1 MATKS
6 KDTPSKSVYAKTAD
20 GTIQITLVL
29 PKNAISDTK
38 RLVLADLQKELSIP
52 GFRKGKAPLAKVE
65 ESIKK
70 SDLIEKILTR
80 LLPKAF
86 GEAITEHK
94 IRPAMYPR
102 FQLIKSEDGDDWQV
116 LARTAEIP
124 EVELGDYKGAVK
136 GASKGSAIWTP
147 DKGETKAKEP
157 TKEDKYNLVA
167 ETLLQVVPVKIAH
180 ILLDEEVDAKLAKL
194 LERIEKLGL
203 SLESYLESISKTSEE
218 LRKDYELQAQKSI
231 AFDLI
236 LNKIA
241 TTENITATT
250 DEVNAMLKQ
259 AGSENPSDDQKRV
272 AESIIR
278 RQKVLDSLVTLI

>member
-1 MATKS
+1 MAAKS
-6 KDTPSKSVYAKTAD
+6 KNTENKSVYAKTAD

-29 PKNAISDTK
+29 PKSVVSESKKAA
-38 RLVLADLQKELSIP
+38 LADFQKELTIP

-65 ESIKK
+65 ESVKK
-70 SDLIEKILTR
+70 NDLVEKILTR

-102 FQLIKSEDGDDWQV
+102 FQLVKSEEGEDWQV

-124 EVELGDYKGAVK
+124 EVELGDYKSALK
-136 GASKGSAIWTP
+136 GASKESGIWTP
-147 DKGETKAKEP
+147 DKGKTEPKEP
-157 TKEDKYNLVA
+157 TKEEKYNLAA
-167 ETLLQVVPVKIAH
+167 ETLLQVVPVKIAQ

-218 LRKDYELQAQKSI
+218 LRKDYAVQAQKSI

-241 TTENITATT
+241 TTENITASSS
-250 DEVNAMLKQ
+250 EVDTMLKQ
-259 AGSENPSDDQKRV
+259 AGSQNPTDDQKRV